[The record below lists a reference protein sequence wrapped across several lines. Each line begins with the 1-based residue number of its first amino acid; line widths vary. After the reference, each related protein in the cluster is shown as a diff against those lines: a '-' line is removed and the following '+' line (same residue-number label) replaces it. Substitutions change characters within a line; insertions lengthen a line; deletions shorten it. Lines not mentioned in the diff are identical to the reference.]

1 MRISVIGCGYLGAT
15 HAACLAALGHEV
27 IGIDVEEAK
36 IQTLQSGKAP
46 FHEPGLNELLQK
58 NSQRLRWSTKLSDAA
73 SCTIHFLAVGTPQ
86 GPDGLD
92 LSALEAVVRGLA
104 EVLEGEEHLI
114 VGKSTVPP
122 GTAEHLE
129 ALSGIEV
136 AWNPEFLRETRGVE
150 DTLRPSRIVLG
161 TRTAKADQ
169 ILRELWA
176 VPIGRGCPVIS
187 CDRETAEMVKLA
199 SNAFL
204 ATKLSFINAIGQV
217 CVEVGA
223 DTATLA
229 KAMGMDPRIGQKFMH
244 AGLGFGGGCLPK
256 DIRGL
261 GHIAQDVGAKSA
273 VGLLRHVDEVNLRQR
288 ERAIEGLGEIAGKRI
303 AVLGTAF
310 KAGTDDIRDSPAVA
324 VAEKI
329 REAGGIPCSYDP
341 MAPCDV
347 EKLEDALRGAYGVVV
362 ATEWRE
368 FALLDPDWARGLVHE
383 PVVVDARGVL
393 DPGAWRAAGW
403 KLVRLA

>member
-27 IGIDVEEAK
+27 VGIDVEEAK
-36 IQTLQSGKAP
+36 IQTLRSGKAP
-46 FHEPGLNELLQK
+46 FYEPGLNELLQK
-58 NSQRLRWSTKLSDAA
+58 NNERLRWSTELADAA
-73 SCTIHFLAVGTPQ
+73 SCSIHFLAVGTPQ
-86 GPDGLD
+86 GQQGLD
-92 LSALEAVVRGLA
+92 LSALESVVRGLA
-104 EVLEGEEHLI
+104 GVLQGEDHLI

-122 GTAEHLE
+122 GTAAHLE
-129 ALSGIEV
+129 SLCDIEV

-150 DTLRPSRIVLG
+150 DTLRPSRIVIG
-161 TRTAKADQ
+161 ARTARADQ
-169 ILRELWA
+169 LLRELWA
-176 VPIGRGCPVIS
+176 VPIGRGCPVVS

-204 ATKLSFINAIGQV
+204 ATKLSFINAIGNV

-223 DTATLA
+223 DTSTLA
-229 KAMGMDPRIGQKFMH
+229 KAMGLDPRIGQKFMH

-261 GHIAQDVGAKSA
+261 GHIAEEVGATSA
-273 VGLLRHVDEVNLRQR
+273 VGLLRHVDAVNARQR
-288 ERAIEGLGEIAGKRI
+288 QRAIEGLGDVRGKRV

-310 KAGTDDIRDSPAVA
+310 KAGTDDTRDSPAIDVA
-324 VAEKI
+324 SQIKA
-329 REAGGIPCSYDP
+329 AGGTPCSYDP

-347 EKLEDALRGAYGVVV
+347 DKLEAALRGAHGVVI

-368 FALLDPDWARGLVHE
+368 FAMIDPAWARGLVVE
-383 PVVVDARGVL
+383 PLVVDARGVL
-393 DPGAWRAAGW
+393 DKGAWQAAGW
-403 KLVRLA
+403 KVVRLA